1 MKKFWIF
8 LLVAGFCMQMC
19 ACGNTTEQATTAPKM
34 DTVGIC
40 LRQQDA
46 APVYYDTLIQAIKK
60 AGFGVVI
67 KDAKNDQSMQDQQV
81 RGLLEMD
88 CQLLIVEPVMVTALE
103 SVIAQAKAKN
113 MPLLLID
120 RQPDK
125 ASLDSYDRLFYV
137 GCESSE
143 AGPSQVQ
150 LLEQIPMQA
159 DLNGDGIISYMILRG
174 PEDHL
179 DAQVI
184 TDGCL
189 LALKR
194 YETELVCTT
203 ATQWDLESAR
213 ADCAQALS
221 QFGRGIEVIFG
232 NHASLAAG
240 AVQAV
245 ENRGW
250 VPGQDVYILAV
261 DLDDQLQQLIDKGA
275 VFGTV
280 APDLQQRVST
290 VTQIAQTI
298 MDGGVPEKCTYVPFL
313 PVT

>member
-1 MKKFWIF
+1 MLAAI
-8 LLVAGFCMQMC
+8 LCMQLC
-19 ACGNTTEQATTAPKM
+19 ACGQTTEQVTTAPKI

-40 LRQQDA
+40 LRQQEA
-46 APVYYDTLIQAIKK
+46 APAYYNALIETIKN
-60 AGFGVVI
+60 AGFGVII

-103 SVIAQAKAKN
+103 SVIDQAKAKN

-125 ASLDSYDRLFYV
+125 ATLESYDRLFYV

-150 LLEQIPMQA
+150 LLEKIPVQG

-213 ADCAQALS
+213 ADCAQTLS
-221 QFGRGIEVIFG
+221 QFGRDIEVIFC
-232 NHASLAAG
+232 NHAFLAAG

-245 ENRGW
+245 QNRGW

-261 DLDDQLQQLIDKGA
+261 DHNDQLQQLINKGA

-280 APDLQQRVST
+280 APDLQQRVNT
-290 VTQIAQTI
+290 IARIAQSI
-298 MDGGVPEKCTYVPFL
+298 IGGAVPEKCTYVPFL
-313 PVT
+313 PIT